1 MPIFLERERERESLH
16 RARGVH
22 NACSCATSFY
32 KYNMSK
38 RGTKNLYLYI
48 LSNDIDKSKA
58 QITAI
63 SFYMIDEKL
72 NFDSIDVDTEF
83 KTN

>member
-1 MPIFLERERERESLH
+1 
-16 RARGVH
+16 
-22 NACSCATSFY
+22 
-32 KYNMSK
+32 MSK

-63 SFYMIDEKL
+63 SFYMIDEKI